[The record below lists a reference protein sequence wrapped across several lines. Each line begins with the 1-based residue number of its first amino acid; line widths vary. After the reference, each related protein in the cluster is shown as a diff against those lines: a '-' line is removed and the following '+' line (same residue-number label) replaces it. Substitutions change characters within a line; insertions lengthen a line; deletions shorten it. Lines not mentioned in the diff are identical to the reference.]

1 MTNHSLSKII
11 LPCFTLL
18 LLLSLVNNSRNYAA
32 EMKGPEAAHTEAESG
47 TLQKM
52 IVENG
57 SVTMEIDVNRL
68 NGITSPVGIGVSS
81 ANQLHFTVAA
91 NSLFSILVFN
101 DLLRGPEAGSIA
113 LITRS
118 RAPALPEVLSLSLNQ
133 LVIEKLPS
141 DAAFDLAVRD
151 GKTGFTFFNIEGH
164 EYQYDADSRSLTI
177 SGGKLLLSKAFA
189 TALRRQSDAGA
200 FVGKISLGAAMQPIE
215 VQTIVNGETKSL
227 IMPALRGSA
236 GSDSPALVAGPDV
249 IVGDLPQVQ
258 QATDNGGHNG
268 NFVGLGVGTTSC
280 NNGDQPFHWF
290 ALPQTDHP
298 VIPQNL
304 YRMSGGAN
312 NNERFEQIGQSWL
325 KHAFTALEGNACGFG
340 CNTAGCTTGSNLCPG
355 CSDPYSASLNYGQSG
370 LGSRAWVNPFTG
382 SYPSTSN
389 NHSGH
394 THTNTS
400 HRVTVAVS
408 DLDPTL
414 NSGASYFAEGQY
426 VTPHEYAWCQSH
438 PGQCNMYNNVSYRQ
452 FSVTGSGF
460 SFSFSAVGSTVR
472 MQPSIMA
479 WAGTGATVNRIEPDP
494 GNDGIWFMG
503 FKVTNPA
510 VGVWH
515 YEYALYNEN
524 LDRAIQ

>member
-215 VQTIVNGETKSL
+215 VQTIVNGETKS
-227 IMPALRGSA
+227 
-236 GSDSPALVAGPDV
+236 
-249 IVGDLPQVQ
+249 
-258 QATDNGGHNG
+258 
-268 NFVGLGVGTTSC
+268 
-280 NNGDQPFHWF
+280 
-290 ALPQTDHP
+290 
-298 VIPQNL
+298 
-304 YRMSGGAN
+304 
-312 NNERFEQIGQSWL
+312 
-325 KHAFTALEGNACGFG
+325 
-340 CNTAGCTTGSNLCPG
+340 
-355 CSDPYSASLNYGQSG
+355 
-370 LGSRAWVNPFTG
+370 
-382 SYPSTSN
+382 
-389 NHSGH
+389 
-394 THTNTS
+394 
-400 HRVTVAVS
+400 
-408 DLDPTL
+408 
-414 NSGASYFAEGQY
+414 
-426 VTPHEYAWCQSH
+426 
-438 PGQCNMYNNVSYRQ
+438 
-452 FSVTGSGF
+452 
-460 SFSFSAVGSTVR
+460 
-472 MQPSIMA
+472 
-479 WAGTGATVNRIEPDP
+479 
-494 GNDGIWFMG
+494 
-503 FKVTNPA
+503 
-510 VGVWH
+510 
-515 YEYALYNEN
+515 
-524 LDRAIQ
+524 